1 MNKIN
6 AELFGKLVS
15 IMTDMEDRD
24 FKSLIRVAKR
34 YRKAQRSLIEA
45 QEDIRSEVVAKKS
58 TSKGLKYEFH

>member
-24 FKSLIRVAKR
+24 FRSLIRVAKR

-58 TSKGLKYEFH
+58 TAKGLKYELH

>member
-58 TSKGLKYEFH
+58 TAKGLKYEFH